1 MKKVNVITIDGPA
14 GSGKSTLA
22 KALSKELG
30 FTHIDSG
37 AIYRAIGVACSL
49 MGINLEDEGAV
60 LKAASSLN
68 VEMKGERV
76 IVNGDDLTERIREP
90 EAGLLASKVARFKG
104 IRDIVVRI
112 VREISKGKRIVIDGR
127 DAGSYIF
134 PDAELK
140 VFLTASPQERAK
152 RRFEELKRKGF
163 NVSYEDILREVME
176 RDRSDRTRKFAPLVV
191 PEGAVVIDTT
201 DKSFNE
207 VLEEVKGLADP

>member
-1 MKKVNVITIDGPA
+1 VITIDGPA

-76 IVNGDDLTERIREP
+76 IVNGEDLTERIRAP

>member
-1 MKKVNVITIDGPA
+1 MITIDGPA

-140 VFLTASPQERAK
+140 IFLTASPQERAR

>member
-1 MKKVNVITIDGPA
+1 VITIDGPA

>member
-1 MKKVNVITIDGPA
+1 MITIDGPA